1 MAEKGSF
8 CRSIIVETASI
19 YFTECCARTFPVG
32 EFADDF
38 AFNLDRIDRANNHQ
52 PCAVG
57 HIPFAIQCLHLL
69 CRSVLQNVQLSDR
82 IARGEIAVGIEQFA
96 RSAVALETEI
106 LPVAHLG
113 DDDAAFAVN
122 RARIE
127 RNFACRF
134 AHQEERAF
142 DQGGVCLWKIQLV
155 LRTNKTGGGVCVGP
169 ERQAK
174 PLKNADHFALGHI
187 GRSVE
192 RHMFDEVGETLFV
205 VGFRS
210 RPEFESQPDQN
221 LIVGALIAADGIAQ
235 AIGELP
241 IDDTAISFEI
251 GGLAVP
257 RRGACRSRRWRR
269 VRRDRCGN
277 DQCARKQHQSYGS
290 KGFPHASVY
299 SLVSYQWQLPLVEF
313 ICPFADGG

>member
-1 MAEKGSF
+1 MGGCFAFDSIFERCIIALHLFGNLLGRKAVNDSLPYHLFNDGEHGIPAAILAADRHSDARMLITEACRKRETAVEQGNVFVAALARNPIADDRCGHAHLHVHQRALESVGPFAVGHNLFDVDRLSDFGMAEKGSF

-82 IARGEIAVGIEQFA
+82 IAGGKIAVGIEQFA
-96 RSAVALETEI
+96 RGAVALETEI

-113 DDDAAFAVN
+113 DDDAAFAVD

-134 AHQEERAF
+134 AHQEKRAF
-142 DQGGVCLWKIQLV
+142 DQGWVCLWKIQFI
-155 LRTNKTGGGVCVGP
+155 LRTNKTG
-169 ERQAK
+169 
-174 PLKNADHFALGHI
+174 
-187 GRSVE
+187 
-192 RHMFDEVGETLFV
+192 
-205 VGFRS
+205 
-210 RPEFESQPDQN
+210 
-221 LIVGALIAADGIAQ
+221 
-235 AIGELP
+235 
-241 IDDTAISFEI
+241 
-251 GGLAVP
+251 
-257 RRGACRSRRWRR
+257 
-269 VRRDRCGN
+269 
-277 DQCARKQHQSYGS
+277 
-290 KGFPHASVY
+290 
-299 SLVSYQWQLPLVEF
+299 
-313 ICPFADGG
+313 